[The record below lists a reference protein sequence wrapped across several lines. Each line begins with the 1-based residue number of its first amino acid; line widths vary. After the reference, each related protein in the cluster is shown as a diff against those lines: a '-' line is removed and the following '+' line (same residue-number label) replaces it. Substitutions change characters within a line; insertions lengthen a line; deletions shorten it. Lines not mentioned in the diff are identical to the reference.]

1 MRKWEVYVW
10 AEVFKIAWSIVGDT
24 HSGLPW
30 TVDVKAAMFSVYTS
44 KQKNN
49 IRHFF
54 MFC

>member
-1 MRKWEVYVW
+1 MGKWEVYGW
-10 AEVFKIAWSIVGDT
+10 AEVFKIAWSFVGDT
-24 HSGLPW
+24 HSSLPW
-30 TVDVKAAMFSVYTS
+30 TVEVEAVVFSEYPS